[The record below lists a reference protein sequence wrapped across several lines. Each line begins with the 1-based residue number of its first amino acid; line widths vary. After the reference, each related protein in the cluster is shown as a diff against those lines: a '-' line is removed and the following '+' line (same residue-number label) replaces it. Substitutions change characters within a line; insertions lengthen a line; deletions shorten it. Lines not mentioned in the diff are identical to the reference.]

1 MIEYKVKVDDNGTKF
16 WYLNGKCHGEDGPAV
31 EDAYGD
37 KYWFING
44 ERHREDGP
52 AIEYASGYKAW
63 YINGERHR
71 EDGPAVE
78 FSNGAKSWYL
88 NGVIYTEE
96 EHYNK
101 LNPAKELT
109 MKINVVELNK
119 DFRNSRAKNIDFDL
133 YYESELMPGVVGI
146 NIGCNRWKD
155 IIVKKNGERI
165 GRLTVD
171 SSGLR
176 VLDENGDL
184 IEKISNWVE
193 MGFKILLER

>member
-1 MIEYKVKVDDNGTKF
+1 MIEYTVKVHGGGTKEWF
-16 WYLNGKCHGEDGPAV
+16 LNGELHREDGPAF
-31 EDAYGD
+31 EGTYGS
-37 KYWFING
+37 KYWYING
-44 ERHREDGP
+44 ELHREDGP
-52 AIEYASGYKAW
+52 AIECA
-63 YINGERHR
+63 NG
-71 EDGPAVE
+71 D
-78 FSNGAKSWYL
+78 KYWYL
-88 NGVIYTEE
+88 NDVKYTEE
-96 EHYNK
+96 EYYNK
-101 LNPAKELT
+101 INPKAKELT

-193 MGFKILLER
+193 MGFKILLERLGYNVKIVKGE

>member
-1 MIEYKVKVDDNGTKF
+1 MIEYTVKVDNGTKSWF
-16 WYLNGKCHGEDGPAV
+16 LNGKKHREDGPAIEYANGYKSWYINGELHR
-31 EDAYGD
+31 EDGPAIEYSDGD

-52 AIEYASGYKAW
+52 AIENA
-63 YINGERHR
+63 NGT
-71 EDGPAVE
+71 
-78 FSNGAKSWYL
+78 KYWYL
-88 NGVIYTEE
+88 SGVKCTEE

-101 LNPAKELT
+101 LNPAKELA

-171 SSGLR
+171 SSGLG